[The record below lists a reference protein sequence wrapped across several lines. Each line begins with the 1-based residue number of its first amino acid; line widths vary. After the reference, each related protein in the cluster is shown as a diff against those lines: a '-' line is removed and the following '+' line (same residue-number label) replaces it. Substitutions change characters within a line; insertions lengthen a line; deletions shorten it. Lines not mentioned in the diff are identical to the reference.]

1 MLSFTIRLERQ
12 RDFHFRET
20 CLQRRKGEGEKERG
34 KEGGKDGRE
43 GGREKGM
50 ANVSAMF
57 LLCFQIFQKTCSEL
71 MPKKRR
77 NDFEQLNI

>member
-1 MLSFTIRLERQ
+1 MV
-12 RDFHFRET
+12 
-20 CLQRRKGEGEKERG
+20 
-34 KEGGKDGRE
+34 GRV
-43 GGREKGM
+43 GEKGM
-50 ANVSAMF
+50 ANAKVYV